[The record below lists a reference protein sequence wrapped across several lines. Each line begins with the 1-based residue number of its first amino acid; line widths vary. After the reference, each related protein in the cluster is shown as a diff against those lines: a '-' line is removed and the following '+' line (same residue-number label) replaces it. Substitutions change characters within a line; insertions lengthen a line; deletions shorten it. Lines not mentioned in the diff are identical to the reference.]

1 MIEPSKSLA
10 LFHPLIAGWFE
21 GTLGAPTAVQAE
33 AWPVIARGDHVLVT
47 APTGSGKTLTAFL
60 WALDRL
66 ATGDWPG
73 GRTRVLY
80 VSPLKALN
88 TDIRRNLLE
97 PLAGLESVFRKACRP
112 FPAIRVETRSGD
124 TPQAERRQMLRR
136 PPEILITTPESLN
149 ILLSSRSGRGILD
162 SLRTVIIDEI
172 HTVVGDKRG
181 VHLIT
186 AVDRLVPL
194 SGEFQRIAISATIKP
209 LATVAEFVGGLRLE
223 PGPAGPRFVPR
234 PVTIVRSGEGKR
246 YDLRVIRPEDGADG
260 GAGETRWVPLVR
272 EFRRIIDRNR
282 SSLFFARSRR
292 MCEHLTLRINEGEE
306 SPVAYAH
313 HGSLA
318 RELRLE
324 VEGKLKAG
332 DLKAIVATNSLELGI
347 DIGALDE
354 VVLVQSPP
362 SIASGV
368 QRIGRAGHRV
378 GAVSRGTFVPTHD
391 EDIVES
397 AVIAAAVEAGDIET
411 VRPVENALDVLAQVL
426 LSMTGVEVRKVDEL
440 YDRIRTSWPFR
451 RLSREHFD
459 LVLRMLSGRYAHT
472 RIRELRPRISLDAID
487 GTAAARKEAL
497 IDLFISGGT
506 IPDRGY
512 FHLRHEESGALIGE
526 LDEEFVWE
534 ASVGQAMTFGTQ
546 HWTIRRI
553 THNEVFVSPAG
564 SRDAPAPFWKGEVFN
579 RNAHLSDRIAAFLE
593 EADARLDDPAWFAE
607 LGTRHHLDG
616 GAARRLVDHL
626 KRQKQK
632 TGVALP
638 HLGHIVAEHVRTGP
652 DGYPG
657 SQVVLHTLWGGRL
670 NRPFALA
677 LDAAW
682 EERYGYRPETYAG
695 DDVVILQLPHQVP
708 ADDLLSLV
716 GPANLEPLLR
726 KRLESSGYF
735 GARFRE
741 NAGRALLITRR
752 RFNERMPLWMSRLR
766 SQKLLQAVMRM
777 PDFPIL
783 LETWRT
789 CLRDEFDLEALQAKL
804 TALAAG
810 ATRVSE
816 CTTPRPSPM
825 AASLAWKQVNQY
837 MYTADELPADRRSA
851 LKSELLRELVFT
863 PGLRP
868 SVSADTV
875 RGFEDKRQRLSP
887 GYAPPPDRE
896 LVDWLK
902 ERVVLAWPEWERLL
916 DAVKRDH
923 AESAESERGGEAA
936 EGGHGTEGEA
946 ADEARGPAAGASGAG
961 VFDLPAHVLSRLVR
975 MRVPGTGHDFV
986 CALERAPEIL
996 TGFGWTGRAEL
1007 ESPAG
1012 GPLDVRSRAFALR
1025 SSRTARAEE
1034 EARFTSLLGE
1044 WLQFFGPL
1052 TATEIER
1059 RLGLGPGRIESGL
1072 EDLRDAE
1079 ALIEGAL
1086 VRGVGARQ
1094 VCNPDNFEILLR
1106 MERRAASPHVETRR
1120 LAELPLFLARVQGLV
1135 PPAAARS
1142 ETGEEKTLRAAEQLI
1157 GYALPAPL
1165 WEAEVLP
1172 ARIHE
1177 YSVSLLDF
1185 ALHQSDLRWRGDS
1198 EGHVRFLFASDMSL
1212 VEPESGAG
1220 GRNGRRARDDA
1231 RPEARSPDPAR
1242 KPEHAKPGDA
1252 GALFRD
1258 PAARYD
1264 FASLL
1269 RRSGDHV
1276 GRLEEKLWRQVWAGR
1291 LTNDTWSAVRRG
1303 LQTDFRVAEVI
1314 DHQKRSLEFAARRG
1328 GLHLAAW
1335 RESQAYPGSWFLLP
1349 EPAPPGAAGDLIE
1362 QEERRKDRVRILL
1375 DRYGLVFRELLV
1387 REQPPFRWSDVFRTL
1402 RIMELSGEVLAGYFF
1417 DGIPGPQFMSQQAF
1431 RLFLRKPPADA
1442 VFWMS
1447 AVDPASVCGLGFE
1460 GLRDGFPKR
1469 VEGAHLVFHGTRL
1482 VLVSQR
1488 KGRSLTIAAGPDEAG
1503 LGDYFGVL
1511 RHLLTRDFDPL
1522 SRIVIERINDEPAP
1536 ASPYL
1541 PALRRVFEVV
1551 RDRSRVSLFRT
1562 LEG

>member
-1 MIEPSKSLA
+1 MIEPGKSLA

-21 GTLGAPTAVQAE
+21 DSLGAPTAVQAE

-97 PLAGLESVFRKACRP
+97 PLTGLESVFRKACRP

-223 PGPAGPRFVPR
+223 PDPSGPRFVPR

-260 GAGETRWVPLVR
+260 VAGETRWVPLVR

-292 MCEHLTLRINEGEE
+292 MCENLTLRINEGEE
-306 SPVAYAH
+306 RPVAYAH

-318 RELRLE
+318 KELRLE

-451 RLSREHFD
+451 RLSREHFE
-459 LVLRMLSGRYAHT
+459 LVLRMLSGRYAQT

-512 FHLRHEESGALIGE
+512 YHLRHEESGALIGE

-564 SRDAPAPFWKGEVFN
+564 PRDGQAPFWKGEVFN

-607 LGTRHHLDG
+607 LGTRHYLDG

-626 KRQKQK
+626 KRQKQE

-695 DDVVILQLPHQVP
+695 DDVVILQLPHRVP
-708 ADDLLSLV
+708 AD
-716 GPANLEPLLR
+716 
-726 KRLESSGYF
+726 
-735 GARFRE
+735 
-741 NAGRALLITRR
+741 
-752 RFNERMPLWMSRLR
+752 
-766 SQKLLQAVMRM
+766 
-777 PDFPIL
+777 
-783 LETWRT
+783 
-789 CLRDEFDLEALQAKL
+789 
-804 TALAAG
+804 
-810 ATRVSE
+810 
-816 CTTPRPSPM
+816 
-825 AASLAWKQVNQY
+825 
-837 MYTADELPADRRSA
+837 
-851 LKSELLRELVFT
+851 
-863 PGLRP
+863 
-868 SVSADTV
+868 
-875 RGFEDKRQRLSP
+875 
-887 GYAPPPDRE
+887 
-896 LVDWLK
+896 
-902 ERVVLAWPEWERLL
+902 
-916 DAVKRDH
+916 
-923 AESAESERGGEAA
+923 ERG
-936 EGGHGTEGEA
+936 
-946 ADEARGPAAGASGAG
+946 
-961 VFDLPAHVLSRLVR
+961 
-975 MRVPGTGHDFV
+975 
-986 CALERAPEIL
+986 
-996 TGFGWTGRAEL
+996 
-1007 ESPAG
+1007 
-1012 GPLDVRSRAFALR
+1012 
-1025 SSRTARAEE
+1025 
-1034 EARFTSLLGE
+1034 
-1044 WLQFFGPL
+1044 
-1052 TATEIER
+1052 
-1059 RLGLGPGRIESGL
+1059 
-1072 EDLRDAE
+1072 
-1079 ALIEGAL
+1079 
-1086 VRGVGARQ
+1086 
-1094 VCNPDNFEILLR
+1094 
-1106 MERRAASPHVETRR
+1106 
-1120 LAELPLFLARVQGLV
+1120 
-1135 PPAAARS
+1135 
-1142 ETGEEKTLRAAEQLI
+1142 
-1157 GYALPAPL
+1157 
-1165 WEAEVLP
+1165 
-1172 ARIHE
+1172 
-1177 YSVSLLDF
+1177 
-1185 ALHQSDLRWRGDS
+1185 
-1198 EGHVRFLFASDMSL
+1198 
-1212 VEPESGAG
+1212 
-1220 GRNGRRARDDA
+1220 
-1231 RPEARSPDPAR
+1231 
-1242 KPEHAKPGDA
+1242 
-1252 GALFRD
+1252 
-1258 PAARYD
+1258 
-1264 FASLL
+1264 
-1269 RRSGDHV
+1269 
-1276 GRLEEKLWRQVWAGR
+1276 
-1291 LTNDTWSAVRRG
+1291 
-1303 LQTDFRVAEVI
+1303 
-1314 DHQKRSLEFAARRG
+1314 
-1328 GLHLAAW
+1328 
-1335 RESQAYPGSWFLLP
+1335 
-1349 EPAPPGAAGDLIE
+1349 
-1362 QEERRKDRVRILL
+1362 
-1375 DRYGLVFRELLV
+1375 
-1387 REQPPFRWSDVFRTL
+1387 
-1402 RIMELSGEVLAGYFF
+1402 
-1417 DGIPGPQFMSQQAF
+1417 
-1431 RLFLRKPPADA
+1431 
-1442 VFWMS
+1442 
-1447 AVDPASVCGLGFE
+1447 
-1460 GLRDGFPKR
+1460 
-1469 VEGAHLVFHGTRL
+1469 
-1482 VLVSQR
+1482 
-1488 KGRSLTIAAGPDEAG
+1488 
-1503 LGDYFGVL
+1503 
-1511 RHLLTRDFDPL
+1511 
-1522 SRIVIERINDEPAP
+1522 
-1536 ASPYL
+1536 
-1541 PALRRVFEVV
+1541 
-1551 RDRSRVSLFRT
+1551 
-1562 LEG
+1562 